1 MRSLA
6 LVVAT
11 LAVALQ
17 LSGSAGAASLRVA
30 PVLLDLRAPTAASTI
45 RIWNDAARPMNVQIR
60 VFRWTQR
67 NGADAYEP
75 TRDVVA
81 SPPMTTLRPGAENL
95 VRIVRT
101 SKQPLTGE
109 ESYRLIVDEVPD
121 PSRRAAG
128 TVVLVLRHSIP
139 VFFTPSEPAGATAS
153 WTVARR
159 KGGYLVTAHNKGPAR
174 LRLANL
180 TLASRG
186 ATIARR
192 EGLVGYALGNSTV
205 SWFVPGTGKAPSAGS
220 LTISADSEA
229 GRFDAT
235 ARLAGG

>member
-11 LAVALQ
+11 LAVAYRL
-17 LSGSAGAASLRVA
+17 AGGAEASSLRVA

-45 RIWNDAARPMNVQIR
+45 RIWNDAARPMHVQVR

-67 NGADAYEP
+67 NGVDSYEP

-101 SKQPLTGE
+101 SKQPISGE
-109 ESYRLIVDEVPD
+109 ESYRLVVDEVPD
-121 PSRRAAG
+121 PARRTAG

-139 VFFTPSEPAGATAS
+139 VFFTPAETTGAAAS

-159 KGGYLVTAHNKGPAR
+159 QGGYMVTAHNQSPAR
-174 LRLANL
+174 LRVSNL

-186 ATIARR
+186 TTIARR
-192 EGLVGYALGNSTV
+192 DGLVGYALGNSTV
-205 SWFVPGTGKAPSAGS
+205 SWFVPATGKAPSAGA
-220 LTISADSEA
+220 LTISAESEA